1 MPRRGVRLILLCED
15 DEHRRFA
22 HRVFLGLGVR
32 RHELRFFVS
41 PTGRG
46 AADRWV
52 RQRYP
57 EEVRAH
63 RRRASS
69 QSVGL
74 LVVIDADQQTVE
86 HRHRQLS
93 NELTEAH
100 LPVRSSNERIVI
112 WVPKRHIETWIAY
125 LSDQVSQA
133 VNERDDYK
141 KRVRD
146 ANYRPPAE
154 RFIQL
159 YRDTENRPS
168 TLLPSLFHAFVE
180 LNCMKL

>member
-1 MPRRGVRLILLCED
+1 MARKGVRLYLVCED

-22 HRVFLGLGVR
+22 YRVFLRLGFHY
-32 RHELRFFVS
+32 HELRFFVS

-74 LVVIDADQQTVE
+74 LVVIDADRQTVE
-86 HRHRQLS
+86 DRHRQLS

-100 LPVRSSNERIVI
+100 LPARSSNERIVI
-112 WVPKRHIETWIAY
+112 WVPKRHIETWVAY
-125 LSDQVSQA
+125 LSDKVSQA

-146 ANYRPPAE
+146 VDYHPPAE
-154 RFIQL
+154 CFIQL
-159 YRDTENRPS
+159 YRDTENRPP
-168 TLLPSLFHAFVE
+168 TLLPSLSNAFVE
-180 LNCMKL
+180 LNRMEL